1 MKIRYMKDSDE
12 KMIEWISGYKERKKE
27 YDDDYKVKKVLD
39 KGIKDNFDFFDVE

>member
-1 MKIRYMKDSDE
+1 MKRRYMKDSDE

-39 KGIKDNFDFFDVE
+39 KGIKDKFSWIEV